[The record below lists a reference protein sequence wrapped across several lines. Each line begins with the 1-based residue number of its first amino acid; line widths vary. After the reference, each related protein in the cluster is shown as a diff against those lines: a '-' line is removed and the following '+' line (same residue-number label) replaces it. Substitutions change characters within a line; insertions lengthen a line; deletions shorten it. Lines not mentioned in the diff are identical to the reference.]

1 MSVLPELSD
10 DTSLPVTSEIFG
22 RVLAAGIPV
31 PRLYRAL
38 GHAPEMLR
46 AWTDFA
52 WPLRTK
58 AKVSRVLRELMII
71 RVAQMTHNEYEVGV
85 HKVMARVA
93 GVSEA
98 RLDALPDWRSSDEFS
113 EVEREVL
120 QLAEEMAS
128 GPGGKPETI
137 EALRSRFSAA
147 EVVELVLSAS
157 FYVCVGRVVSSLQ
170 IGPEEDNTL
179 KLL

>member
-1 MSVLPELSD
+1 
-10 DTSLPVTSEIFG
+10 
-22 RVLAAGIPV
+22 
-31 PRLYRAL
+31 
-38 GHAPEMLR
+38 MLK

-71 RVAQMTHNEYEVGV
+71 RVAQITNNEYEVGV

-98 RLDALPDWRSSDEFS
+98 RLDALTDWRNSNEFS
-113 EVEREVL
+113 DVEREVL
-120 QLAEEMAS
+120 QLAEEMAN
-128 GPGGKPETI
+128 GPGGRPETV
-137 EALRSRFSAA
+137 EALQRRFSEA
-147 EVVELVLSAS
+147 ELVELVLSAS

-179 KLL
+179 KLLHQRAPQ